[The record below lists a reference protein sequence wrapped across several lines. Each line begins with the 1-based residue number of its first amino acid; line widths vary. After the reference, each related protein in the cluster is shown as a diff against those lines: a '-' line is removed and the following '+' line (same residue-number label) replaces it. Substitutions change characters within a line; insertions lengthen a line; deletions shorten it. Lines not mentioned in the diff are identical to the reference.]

1 MSNGSK
7 LNPTSDL
14 QSIHHNRALTTN
26 LVYISENDEF
36 GSWEPKNRQEKM
48 NEIPK

>member
-26 LVYISENDEF
+26 LVYTSENDEF
-36 GSWEPKNRQEKM
+36 ESWEPKNIQAKM
-48 NEIPK
+48 T